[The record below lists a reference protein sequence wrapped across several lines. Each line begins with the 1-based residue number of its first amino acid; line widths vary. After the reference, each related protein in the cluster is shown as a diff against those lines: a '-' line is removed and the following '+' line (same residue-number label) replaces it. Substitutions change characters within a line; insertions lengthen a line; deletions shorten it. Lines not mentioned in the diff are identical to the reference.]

1 MTPFKIPTFAEL
13 QAQMNAGFSLHNA
26 DGLGT
31 GAELVD
37 VYEGIAM
44 NARYVC
50 YSMQLALPPGVNL
63 PQAVYAVHNGREE
76 WPLLLT
82 PVMRGEDGRARME
95 AVFHIAAHAPSKAVA
110 EGAKPAATEECGPA
124 GSLVA

>member
-1 MTPFKIPTFAEL
+1 MTPFKIPSFADL
-13 QAQMNAGFSLHNA
+13 QAQMNKTFALRNS

-31 GAELVD
+31 GAELID

-44 NARYVC
+44 NARYAC

-63 PQAVYAVHNGREE
+63 PQAVYAVHNGSEE

-82 PVMRGEDGRARME
+82 PVMPGDDGRARME
-95 AVFHIAAHAPSKAVA
+95 AVFHVPSKTVA
-110 EGAKPAATEECGPA
+110 AGAKPAATEDCGPA
-124 GSLVA
+124 GSLVT